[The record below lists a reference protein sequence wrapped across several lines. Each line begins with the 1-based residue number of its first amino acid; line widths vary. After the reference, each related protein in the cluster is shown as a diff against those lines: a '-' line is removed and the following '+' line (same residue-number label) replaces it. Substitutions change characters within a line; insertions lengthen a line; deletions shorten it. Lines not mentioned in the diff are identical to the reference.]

1 MGLRSLVIVANKTAT
16 TSPTQKCSMKCL
28 RMQPRK
34 EGSDDQKKLRLPFM
48 ERGDDNRIS
57 RANAV
62 AVVARLECTP
72 FQECHTWTM
81 MYLWFI

>member
-34 EGSDDQKKLRLPFM
+34 EGSDDQKKVTAAVYG
-48 ERGDDNRIS
+48 EGDDNGIS

-81 MYLWFI
+81 MYLWFQ